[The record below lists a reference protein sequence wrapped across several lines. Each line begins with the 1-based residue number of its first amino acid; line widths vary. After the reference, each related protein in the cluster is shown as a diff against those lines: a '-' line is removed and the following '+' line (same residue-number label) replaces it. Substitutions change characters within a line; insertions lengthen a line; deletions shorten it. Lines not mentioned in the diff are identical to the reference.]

1 MLLEQEE
8 RYPHNIFLELSA
20 EVGLG
25 PALALGAAVLFLLIS
40 LGRRAWT
47 AKDDRDRRLV
57 FVLGGLFLINLFAVQ
72 FSGDINDNRV
82 FWTMFG
88 VAWLVAR
95 YGLPDADTGPWLGLG
110 RRRA

>member
-1 MLLEQEE
+1 M
-8 RYPHNIFLELSA
+8 
-20 EVGLG
+20 
-25 PALALGAAVLFLLIS
+25 
-40 LGRRAWT
+40 
-47 AKDDRDRRLV
+47 

-88 VAWLVAR
+88 VSWLVAR